1 MKRFGFLDKAVEYLK
16 EAGAKRLVPL
26 KVSGPF
32 HTALLKPASD
42 KLAKELEA
50 VTFEDFKLPLIGNTK
65 ARVME
70 KSEIKTLL
78 ARQVMEPVRFYE
90 SIDTMVSLGM
100 TNVIEI
106 GPGKVLAGFLKKI
119 DKTIPSVSVYDK
131 ASLEELLAR

>member
-1 MKRFGFLDKAVEYLK
+1 
-16 EAGAKRLVPL
+16 
-26 KVSGPF
+26 
-32 HTALLKPASD
+32 
-42 KLAKELEA
+42 
-50 VTFEDFKLPLIGNTK
+50 
-65 ARVME
+65 ME